1 MNTFDNCMI
10 LIVNRRKSRAEM
22 LDSMD
27 LFKLNNRLT
36 SEQYTQL
43 IEKMDEVGLE

>member
-1 MNTFDNCMI
+1 MNTYNNCMV
-10 LIVNRRKSRAEM
+10 LIVNRRKTRAEM
-22 LDSMD
+22 LDNMD